1 MIVTIAAE
9 AEADLEQI
17 ADHIAQDNPARALSV
32 LKELRDRCERLAD
45 LPMGFPLVPRYEH
58 LGIRRRVYGSYLI
71 FYRVRAAEIEVL
83 HILHGAM
90 NYEPL
95 LFPEG

>member
-1 MIVTIAAE
+1 M
-9 AEADLEQI
+9 
-17 ADHIAQDNPARALSV
+17 
-32 LKELRDRCERLAD
+32 
-45 LPMGFPLVPRYEH
+45 PRYEH

-71 FYRVRAAEIEVL
+71 FYRVRTAEIEVL